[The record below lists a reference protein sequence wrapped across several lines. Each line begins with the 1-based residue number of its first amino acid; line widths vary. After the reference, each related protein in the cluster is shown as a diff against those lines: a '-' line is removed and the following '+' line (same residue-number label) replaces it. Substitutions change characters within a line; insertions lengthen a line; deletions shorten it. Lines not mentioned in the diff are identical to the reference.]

1 MAAPRLTSIFIAA
14 ALLIASTHSRTLFG
28 YEQHQLTREYVAS
41 LPEDEARL
49 LAFEDQFEDDFKIA
63 AVDAT
68 PCRVD
73 PTNKKWPAKSA
84 WKKLANRLSSA
95 DNLIATIPQASVCYD
110 PTKNDAQCQQLTRN
124 WTNSYT
130 HIDDPT
136 EVLSPLY
143 QGLTC
148 QPPTIYDSGNCTL
161 GGYPTYVIRA
171 RTVLDIQSAINFA
184 RNDNLRLIVKNTGH
198 DFAGHSAGYGALS
211 IWTHVLKDM
220 MFFDSYVDE
229 SGYRGPSIKAG
240 AGVQAFELYKFAN
253 DHGVVAVAGEGQ
265 VRNRNLW
272 KKFRTD
278 IIQTVG
284 VMGGYLLG
292 GGHSPLS
299 SIYGMAADHI
309 LGFEVVTP
317 IGEFVTA
324 NSTSNQD
331 LFWALK
337 GGGGGTFGVVTSVT
351 FKVYRDMPI
360 ATASWTLESS
370 KIGKDKF
377 WAATKAFFDRAIE
390 NVDAGTYSYNHVVP
404 TGTDV
409 LSVMQ
414 PLFAPNKTASQLN
427 TLLAP
432 YLSKLTA
439 LNIPF
444 SPKITEYRGFYS
456 AWQAEFPLEG
466 GSGNNFVVASRLF
479 PRSNFASDTGRN
491 LTFDVLRKTVE
502 GGQTLIAFNTGA
514 RLLGSNA
521 PNSVNPAWRQ
531 AVYHIITGVTV
542 DPKLPVSDQ
551 LAARNTL
558 TNGTMKRWRDI
569 TPGSGAYLN
578 EADRMEPDW
587 QKSFWGDV
595 YERLLGIKR
604 EMDRRDVFWVDKGVG
619 SEGWRVETF
628 DGGVSENGKLCK
640 VAV

>member
-1 MAAPRLTSIFIAA
+1 
-14 ALLIASTHSRTLFG
+14 
-28 YEQHQLTREYVAS
+28 
-41 LPEDEARL
+41 
-49 LAFEDQFEDDFKIA
+49 
-63 AVDAT
+63 
-68 PCRVD
+68 
-73 PTNKKWPAKSA
+73 
-84 WKKLANRLSSA
+84 
-95 DNLIATIPQASVCYD
+95 
-110 PTKNDAQCQQLTRN
+110 
-124 WTNSYT
+124 
-130 HIDDPT
+130 
-136 EVLSPLY
+136 
-143 QGLTC
+143 
-148 QPPTIYDSGNCTL
+148 
-161 GGYPTYVIRA
+161 
-171 RTVLDIQSAINFA
+171 
-184 RNDNLRLIVKNTGH
+184 
-198 DFAGHSAGYGALS
+198 
-211 IWTHVLKDM
+211 
-220 MFFDSYVDE
+220 
-229 SGYRGPSIKAG
+229 
-240 AGVQAFELYKFAN
+240 
-253 DHGVVAVAGEGQ
+253 
-265 VRNRNLW
+265 
-272 KKFRTD
+272 
-278 IIQTVG
+278 
-284 VMGGYLLG
+284 MGGYMLG

-299 SIYGMAADHI
+299 SISGMAADHV

-337 GGGGGTFGVVTSVT
+337 GGGGGTFGLVTSVT

-360 ATASWTLESS
+360 ATASWTLDSS

-390 NVDAGTYSYNHVVP
+390 NVDAGTYSYSHVVS
-404 TGTDV
+404 TGTDF

-444 SPKITEYRGFYS
+444 SPKITEYRGFYP

-466 GSGNNFVVASRLF
+466 GSGNNYVVASRLF
-479 PRSNFASDTGRN
+479 PRSNFASETGRN

-514 RLLGSNA
+514 RLLPSNV

-542 DPKLPVSDQ
+542 DPKSPVSDQ

-558 TNGTMKRWRDI
+558 TNVTMRRCRDI

-587 QKSFWGDV
+587 QKSFWGDG